1 MQVKRTVH
9 IESRSLCQY
18 AGFDLVSIM
27 PKLKR
32 CGFFETFV
40 DTIEL
45 SGKILKFI
53 RQPTKLNDIAL
64 HSINIILRGGSVP
77 IISLE
82 RLGNNEYQCSLIRK
96 NEIHWNNAKF
106 VWPFYFLATIFE
118 FYRVASDYK
127 T

>member
-96 NEIHWNNAKF
+96 NEIH
-106 VWPFYFLATIFE
+106 
-118 FYRVASDYK
+118 
-127 T
+127 